1 MKTITCIKIET
12 TGDIYPV
19 ELNYNRNDE
28 NKILKPMYKE
38 LDCDL
43 VEMVYSELLPKNLV
57 MVVDEEYLYRK
68 NLVNVYGTWLN
79 GGIQNLVLGDI
90 LICYQVETPDGY
102 IIKDMPDEVY
112 QHLMLYLYSQGDL
125 IDRLALE
132 IENYLNEL
140 YKD

>member
-19 ELNYNRNDE
+19 ELNYNKNDE
-28 NKILKPMYKE
+28 YKILKPMYKE
-38 LDCDL
+38 LECDL
-43 VEMVYSELLPKNLV
+43 VEIVYSELLPKNLV
-57 MVVDEEYLYRK
+57 MVVDEEFLYRK

-90 LICYQVETPDGY
+90 LICYQVETPNGY
-102 IIKDMPDEVY
+102 IIEDMPDEVY

-125 IDRLALE
+125 MARLALE